1 MGEIQKGCWEAG
13 RHVGREGETCK
24 EVHGHEAKERPMP
37 QSHQE
42 KELEVLGLR
51 GGGRRRNEATHQSPQ
66 KEEVAI
72 YKYIYI
78 YIYIYILLT
87 WNHFPFVSLESKK

>member
-13 RHVGREGETCK
+13 KPVGRERDTGK

-42 KELEVLGLR
+42 KELEVLGFR
-51 GGGRRRNEATHQSPQ
+51 GGGRRRNGPTHQAHQ

-72 YKYIYI
+72 HIYI
-78 YIYIYILLT
+78 YIYIANT
-87 WNHFPFVSLESKK
+87 RPCNHFPFVFLESKK